1 MRRPFARGLLTF
13 SFSAASLLKR
23 AYAAWVCGTSS
34 AAGAAGVTG
43 AVVGAGT
50 GVGAGTVVGAETGV
64 GAGVGTGAITGVV
77 LPVATPSL
85 ARTRFVF
92 FHAASRSVR
101 PLSCLTTNAFSTF

>member
-34 AAGAAGVTG
+34 AAGATGVTG

-50 GVGAGTVVGAETGV
+50 GVGAG
-64 GAGVGTGAITGVV
+64 AGVGVGRTADGVV

-92 FHAASRSVR
+92 FQAASRSVR
-101 PLSCLTTNAFSTF
+101 PLSCLTTNALSTFTSVCVMAS